1 MLRLIKKL
9 HPNVLKKD
17 KVYLYS
23 AGFNVDKLLKGKE
36 RIEEEIEDLKI
47 LIKKQTKI
55 LLISHQGSYKKK
67 NTIHLNFLINYLQKR
82 LNTKIIYLKKKTIPN
97 KKKILELL
105 KLTQIIFLPNIRFF
119 KGEELNSKSLAKTLS
134 KLTDYVIVG
143 GFSKAHR
150 MNSSNNAILKY
161 RPAYLSNGIFREIKK
176 LKPWLKPKKH
186 SLCILGGVKKEK
198 ITMGLNFLSKS
209 YNYIIPAG
217 LVLNTILKS
226 TEHNIG
232 GSKCHEKKELILAK
246 KIYLK
251 YKGKFLMPEKFTVC
265 NKNDY
270 NKCRKIELKDIKKNE
285 IIVGFNLT
293 QKMHIILKK
302 CILKNSQIILAGTP
316 SLISKSFNEP
326 SLAILR
332 YINKN
337 KKNTLMLGGDT
348 VSDLP
353 FKGLK
358 SSGGGSSLF
367 FLSNKVLPVLENLY
381 KNQKRFNVI

>member
-1 MLRLIKKL
+1 MKL
-9 HPNVLKKD
+9 
-17 KVYLYS
+17 
-23 AGFNVDKLLKGKE
+23 A
-36 RIEEEIEDLKI
+36 
-47 LIKKQTKI
+47 
-55 LLISHQGSYKKK
+55 
-67 NTIHLNFLINYLQKR
+67 
-82 LNTKIIYLKKKTIPN
+82 
-97 KKKILELL
+97 
-105 KLTQIIFLPNIRFF
+105 QIIFLPNIRFF

-161 RPAYLSNGIFREIKK
+161 RPAYLSNGMFKEIKK
-176 LKPWLKPKKH
+176 LKPWLKPKKK
-186 SLCILGGVKKEK
+186 SLCVLGGVKKEK

-232 GSKCHEKKELILAK
+232 GSMCHKKKELILAK

-251 YKGKFLMPEKFTVC
+251 YKDKFLMPEKFIVC

-270 NKCRKIELKDIKKNE
+270 NKRRKVELKDIKKNE
-285 IIVGFNLT
+285 TIVGFNLS
-293 QKMHIILKK
+293 QKMHKILKA
-302 CILKNSQIILAGTP
+302 CISKKSQILLAGTP
-316 SLISKSFNEP
+316 SLVGKKFNEP
-326 SLAILR
+326 SLAILK

-367 FLSNKVLPVLENLY
+367 FLSNKVLPVLQSLY
-381 KNQKRFNVI
+381 KNQKKFNVI